1 MTNTIHHKL
10 KKLNMKKKILI
21 VFGTRPEAIKLAPL
35 IVALRNQPLQFKLLI
50 CVTAQHRELLDQVLK
65 VFEIKPNID
74 LNLMKQNQDLFEITA
89 NIQLQMKKILNKHK
103 PDAVIV
109 HGDTT
114 TALSTSIA
122 AFYAKVP
129 VGHVEAGLRTNN
141 LLSPFPEEFN
151 RQVVS
156 KIAKW
161 HFAPTKTSR
170 ESLLSEKV
178 PNKAII
184 VTGNTVIDSL
194 KWVLNK
200 IEKNTS
206 LKTKLNTKL
215 NNILPFNWTKEIF
228 ILITGH
234 RRESFGKG
242 LRLICNAIHDLA
254 LNYPKINFVYPVHLN
269 PNVIEPVTKELSN
282 LKNVHLVDP
291 LDYEPFIYLLKHCH
305 FVITDSGGIQEEAP
319 SIGKPVLVTREV
331 TERPEAVSAGTVL
344 IVGTNKER
352 IVSEV
357 SRLIDDKAHYIK
369 MSKSHNPYG
378 DGNSSKMIMDIL
390 RAI

>member
-1 MTNTIHHKL
+1 M
-10 KKLNMKKKILI
+10 
-21 VFGTRPEAIKLAPL
+21 
-35 IVALRNQPLQFKLLI
+35 
-50 CVTAQHRELLDQVLK
+50 LDQVLK

-74 LNLMKQNQDLFEITA
+74 LNLMKKDQDLFEITA
-89 NIQLQMKKILNKHK
+89 NIQLQMKRIFSKYK

-114 TALSTSIA
+114 TALSSSIA

-151 RQVVS
+151 RQVIS

-161 HFAPTKTSR
+161 HFAPTQINRKY
-170 ESLLSEKV
+170 LLSEEI
-178 PNKAII
+178 PSKAIT
-184 VTGNTVIDSL
+184 VTGNTVIDAL

-200 IEKNTS
+200 VEKNIS
-206 LKTKLNTKL
+206 IRTKLNIKL
-215 NNILPFNWTKEIF
+215 NNILPFNWSKEVF
-228 ILITGH
+228 VLITGH
-234 RRESFGKG
+234 RRENFGKG
-242 LRLICNAIHDLA
+242 LTLICSAIHHLA
-254 LNYPKINFVYPVHLN
+254 TNYPKINFVYPVHLN
-269 PNVIEPVTKELSN
+269 PNVIQPVRKKLSK
-282 LKNVHLVDP
+282 LKNVHLIDP

-331 TERPEAVSAGTVL
+331 TERPEAVSEGTVL

-352 IVSEV
+352 IISEA
-357 SRLIDDKAHYIK
+357 SRLIYDKVHYKK

-378 DGNSSKMIMDIL
+378 DGNSSKRIVDIL
-390 RAI
+390 KAI